1 MSAPK
6 SPYQGRFAN
15 AMHRIY
21 RPLGFTKGYNF
32 VLWFLCLGYLL
43 GFALSRV
50 MYLSFY
56 GIFCNPQRGASGASP
71 GECYYYLRNPW
82 KVGMQLHLF
91 TIIPAAILVC
101 FQFTPWFRY
110 KAMLFHR
117 LNGYLIVL
125 LVTVSNAG
133 VLIIAP
139 VAFGGKFN
147 DRVWSGAM
155 VILVTIS
162 FIMALV
168 NIKLLQID
176 QHRAWMIRTWA
187 YLSTIVTIRLI
198 IACSFSIIS
207 MIGGFYESRPCGQI
221 ASVLGQ
227 DRTLAFYPT
236 CGAYFDGSNPN
247 QRAVIEANI
256 KSTNPLAIATS
267 VSIPFGAAG
276 WLALLLHAAAVE
288 IYLRLT
294 PNESNRLRQV
304 SYERQLARG
313 FSRPGYAGLTAER
326 FGDAPP
332 FVPLETP
339 ATKNVNVSEV

>member
-1 MSAPK
+1 MSSYIPVPHISLRLKRFLERPSIHHIASIVNHMSAPK

-162 FIMALV
+162 FIMVSPSMLYIFLPSLTPTEGIGQHQTPSDRSASRLDDSDLGIRKFLIAL
-168 NIKLLQID
+168 NSQI
-176 QHRAWMIRTWA
+176 QAWSRSRAYLNMQ
-187 YLSTIVTIRLI
+187 LSTIVTIRRKLN
-198 IACSFSIIS
+198 
-207 MIGGFYESRPCGQI
+207 
-221 ASVLGQ
+221 L
-227 DRTLAFYPT
+227 
-236 CGAYFDGSNPN
+236 NP
-247 QRAVIEANI
+247 V
-256 KSTNPLAIATS
+256 
-267 VSIPFGAAG
+267 
-276 WLALLLHAAAVE
+276 
-288 IYLRLT
+288 
-294 PNESNRLRQV
+294 
-304 SYERQLARG
+304 
-313 FSRPGYAGLTAER
+313 
-326 FGDAPP
+326 
-332 FVPLETP
+332 
-339 ATKNVNVSEV
+339 